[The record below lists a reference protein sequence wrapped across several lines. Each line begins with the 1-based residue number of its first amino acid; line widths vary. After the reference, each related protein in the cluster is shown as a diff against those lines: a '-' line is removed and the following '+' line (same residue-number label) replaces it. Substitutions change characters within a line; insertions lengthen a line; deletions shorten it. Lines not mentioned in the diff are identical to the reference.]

1 MFAQIEY
8 PDKLLPE
15 ELDNYLANG
24 WFRMRQ
30 AIFTTNFLHFDQQFF
45 SAIWLRVQLEGL
57 ITDKK
62 YTTLKKLNKKF
73 RTEIKKQPAEGITT
87 THELLYLHY
96 RQSVSFDVSPSLQE
110 LLFGTETNNRF
121 NTHVVNIYD
130 GDELIAAGFFDLG
143 QNSAA
148 GISCIYHPAYKKHS
162 LGKYLMYLKL
172 DFCKLQQVQ
181 YFYPGYVVPGYAPF
195 EYTLEI
201 GKSAL
206 QYLQV
211 ATKQWVPFSTP
222 AKMVNPIQIMVERLS
237 TLNCLLLKKAI
248 SNHLLYYRFFEAN
261 LHPYHYSFEFFDFPL
276 FINCLPIE
284 EASFYTM
291 VVYDIREESYQLL
304 DCSSA
309 INIGIQQ
316 QGSSIFEADLLKLNR
331 VIFVSSSPEA
341 MATYIAAA
349 LKEI

>member
-8 PDKLLPE
+8 PDQLLPE

-30 AIFTTNFLHFDQQFF
+30 TIFTTNFLHFDQQFF
-45 SAIWLRVQLEGL
+45 SAIWLRVQLDGL
-57 ITDKK
+57 LIDKK
-62 YTTLKKLNKKF
+62 YTTLKKLNRNF
-73 RTEIKKQPAEGITT
+73 RTEFEKLPAEGIGT
-87 THELLYLHY
+87 THELLYLQY

-121 NTHVVNIYD
+121 NTQVVNIYD

-148 GISCIYHPAYKKHS
+148 GIACIYHPAYKKHS
-162 LGKYLMYLKL
+162 LGKYLMYLKF
-172 DFCKLQQVQ
+172 DFCKLHQLQ

-195 EYTLEI
+195 EYKLEV

-206 QYLQV
+206 QYLQL
-211 ATKQWVPFSTP
+211 ATKQWVPLSSTGTM
-222 AKMVNPIQIMVERLS
+222 ADPIQVMIERLA
-237 TLNCLLLKKAI
+237 TLNGLLLKKAI
-248 SNHLLYYRFFEAN
+248 PNHFLYYRFFEAN
-261 LHPYHYSFEFFDFPL
+261 LHPYYYSFEFFDYPV
-276 FINCLPIE
+276 FINCFPIE
-284 EASFYTM
+284 EASFYTL
-291 VVYDIREESYQLL
+291 VVYDVRVQRYQLL

-316 QGSSIFEADLLKLNR
+316 QCSSIFEADLLKLNQ
-331 VIFVSSSPEA
+331 VLFASSSPED
-341 MATYIAAA
+341 MVTYISSAMN
-349 LKEI
+349 EN